1 MRVQDRIAS
10 SRGSMKATFENHL
23 LSIVCSVF
31 DAYSAVLFLPDGD
44 TQKHYLAAS
53 FSLGNN
59 IPPTATIT
67 PGKGLVGW
75 ILHNRE
81 PMRVDNFDQSQSNLG
96 YYKDDTDEQIKAF
109 MGFPVPSGGAICV
122 DSKRQYSFS
131 EKDSKILQLFAE
143 LIAARQAPEQ
153 DRQVGDSARY
163 FAELGVIQDLRFRFR
178 RWPEFLRNFLRIIAR
193 ATRFDYCAFAT
204 LQEDGETYCLE
215 SESAPLLL
223 ANGQPLCLPLG
234 AGITGWVF
242 RNEQPVFA
250 ESNPSSSALFGK
262 LGDIPEF
269 PAAICIPVMVNK
281 SCRGVL
287 CVAHTEPALIDD
299 SMRSFVRQAI
309 DHLSI
314 FLENL
319 YLKNRLSRLMP
330 RATLQYSGARPYDPD
345 SAPTP
350 KKSADD
356 NLA

>member
-1 MRVQDRIAS
+1 
-10 SRGSMKATFENHL
+10 MKATFETHI
-23 LSIVCSVF
+23 LSIICSVF
-31 DAYSAVLFLPDGD
+31 DAYSAVLFLPDEA

-53 FSLGNN
+53 FSLGDN
-59 IPPTATIT
+59 IPQDATIL

-75 ILHNRE
+75 IIHNRQ
-81 PMRVDNFDQSQSNLG
+81 PLLVDNFDQNQNNLG
-96 YYKDDTDEQIKAF
+96 YYSNEADEQIKAF
-109 MGFPVPSGGAICV
+109 MGFPIPSGGALCV

-131 EKDSKILQLFAE
+131 EKDCKILQLFAE
-143 LIAARQAPEQ
+143 MISGYQRPAGSELA
-153 DRQVGDSARY
+153 GDSARY

-223 ANGQPLCLPLG
+223 SNGQPLCLPLG

-250 ESNPSSSALFGK
+250 EANPSSTALFGK
-262 LGDIPEF
+262 LRDIPEF

-287 CVAHTEPALIDD
+287 CVAHTEPIVIDEP
-299 SMRSFVRQAI
+299 MRNFTRLAV
-309 DHLSI
+309 DHLSM

-319 YLKNRLSRLMP
+319 YLKNRLARMMP
-330 RATLQYSGARPYDPD
+330 RTGLQYQGARPFDPD
-345 SAPTP
+345 SAPAP
-350 KKSADD
+350 RRSADD
-356 NLA
+356 TSA